1 MVTVALLC
9 VFGVGTLL
17 TGRVSADDCM
27 GSSSQV
33 SGSNRQHTYVCIA
46 AKPSWDRVPHWC
58 MRSSCLVNV
67 SAVVYP
73 LATIGKIV
81 KFIIINQELRINY
94 QLCWLY

>member
-9 VFGVGTLL
+9 VFGVGILL
-17 TGRVSADDCM
+17 TGRVGADDCM

-33 SGSNRQHTYVCIA
+33 SGNNRQHTYVCIA
-46 AKPSWDRVPHWC
+46 AKPIWDRVPRWC

-73 LATIGKIV
+73 ALHYRWDAKGPNIGSDIV
-81 KFIIINQELRINY
+81 YCN
-94 QLCWLY
+94 